1 MATIRE
7 RLTDF
12 AVSQGFRSLSGFEK
26 ACGFSKNTLTKEY
39 SGLSSTTLT
48 KIVDKYPQLSLDWVI
63 LGRGSMLVVES
74 PRIGV
79 ATPSVSIN
87 NIQTVNIG
95 NWEELVTLLKEGRV

>member
-12 AVSQGFRSLSGFEK
+12 ALSQGFRTLSGFEK
-26 ACGFSKNTLTKEY
+26 ACGFTKNTLTKDY

-63 LGRGSMLVVES
+63 LGRGQMLVNGNGYDAYEEETITLSYRELKNVIVEA
-74 PRIGV
+74 I
-79 ATPSVSIN
+79 
-87 NIQTVNIG
+87 
-95 NWEELVTLLKEGRV
+95 KEAKR